1 MLLRFCKYLVV
12 LQRVAYFRV
21 RVGSGYDYL
30 GYGSG
35 KGIAHSLKPGTW
47 VPSGNRRVI
56 RLSKKCKNVPHN
68 KFFSHFCDQ
77 ILGKNT

>member
-30 GYGSG
+30 RYGSG
-35 KGIAHSLKPGTW
+35 KGIALSFKPGTR
-47 VPSGNRRVI
+47 VPSGNRRVV
-56 RLSKKCKNVPHN
+56 RLSKKCENVPH
-68 KFFSHFCDQ
+68 
-77 ILGKNT
+77 